1 MLALWNSALRTLFGG
16 FRGAGLFNRGQK
28 NQTNLFISAPSA
40 SSVRDQNYQR
50 ARAIEESRREQNMQK
65 DPVYDILVHNGTVLT
80 VNADFDILNRGLV
93 CIADGSLKRIEDRA
107 SDEPLPEARH
117 VIDACG
123 GIIMPGL
130 VNTHTHAAMSLF
142 RGLADDLPLTIWLND
157 YIFKAEAQWLN
168 PERVFAGTLLSC
180 AEMLLSGTTTFCD
193 GYFFEDT
200 VAAAVQES
208 GMRAILAQGIV
219 DFPAPGVPDPKKNVA
234 EAVRFIERW
243 NGKSPLITPGLF
255 CHSPYTCSEKT
266 LKEARQVADE
276 AGCLFQIH
284 VAETQKE
291 VKEIQQRQGASPVQ
305 YLDRI
310 GVLNARTLLVHA
322 IWVNEADIACMARH
336 RVGVSVATES
346 EMKLASGVAPIP
358 EFLKKEL
365 AVGIGTDG
373 SASNNNLDMF
383 QEMDTA
389 AKLHKVKRLDPTV
402 LDARQVLALATRSGA
417 KAIGLGERIG
427 SLEKGKKAD
436 LIIIDTHKPHM
447 TPLYDPVSHL
457 VYAASGSDVRD
468 VVIDGRLVVQ
478 DRALLT
484 FRLEPIL
491 DSVADLARKIASY

>member
-1 MLALWNSALRTLFGG
+1 M
-16 FRGAGLFNRGQK
+16 K
-28 NQTNLFISAPSA
+28 
-40 SSVRDQNYQR
+40 
-50 ARAIEESRREQNMQK
+50 K
-65 DPVYDILVHNGTVLT
+65 DTPYDIVVHNGTVLT
-80 VNADFDILNRGLV
+80 VNVAFDILKSGIV
-93 CIADGSLKRIEDRA
+93 CIADGTLKRVEERTA
-107 SDEPLPEARH
+107 DEPLPAARH
-117 VIDACG
+117 VIDAQG

-130 VNTHTHAAMSLF
+130 VNTHTHAAMTLF
-142 RGLADDLPLTIWLND
+142 RGMADDLPLLTWLND

-168 PERVFAGTLLSC
+168 PESVYTGTLLSC

-193 GYFFEDT
+193 GYFFEDA
-200 VAAAVQES
+200 VAHAVKES

-219 DFPAPGVPDPKKNVA
+219 DFPAPGVADPKKNVV
-234 EAVRFIERW
+234 EAAQFIERW
-243 NGKSPLITPGLF
+243 QGKNSLVTPCLF

-266 LKEARQVADE
+266 LKEARKVADE

-284 VAETQKE
+284 VAETQSE
-291 VKEIQQRQGASPVQ
+291 VKEIEQRHGTSPVQ

-310 GVLNARTLLVHA
+310 GVLNARTLVVHA
-322 IWVNEADIACMARH
+322 IWVNEADIACMAKRGM
-336 RVGVSVATES
+336 GVSVATES

-358 EFLKKEL
+358 EFLKRGI

-373 SASNNNLDMF
+373 AASNNNLDMF

-402 LDARQVLALATRSGA
+402 LDARQVLALATKSGA
-417 KAIGLGERIG
+417 EAIGLGEQIG

-436 LIIIDTHKPHM
+436 LIIIDTHKPHL

-468 VVIDGRLVVQ
+468 VIIDGRLVVR

-484 FRLEPIL
+484 INVEAVMEAVER
-491 DSVADLARKIASY
+491 LARLIVI